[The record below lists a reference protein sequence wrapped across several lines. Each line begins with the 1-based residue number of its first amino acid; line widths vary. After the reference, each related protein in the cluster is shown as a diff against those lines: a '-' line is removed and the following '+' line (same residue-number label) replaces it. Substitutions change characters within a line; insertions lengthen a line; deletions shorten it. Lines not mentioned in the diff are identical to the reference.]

1 MYIDIYRYIYTHIY
15 MHTNIHTYMYVYMC
29 IYILIRIYICM
40 YIYVH
45 VKWKWKCKCN
55 GKCSCIPFPSH
66 NIYSALL
73 QRIEHCSTRK
83 STCRLPICTY
93 IYIYKA
99 LHYYSN
105 CFLHLLAL

>member
-15 MHTNIHTYMYVYMC
+15 TYIHTYMYVYMC

-45 VKWKWKCKCN
+45 VKWKCN
-55 GKCSCIPFPSH
+55 GKCSCVPFPSH

-93 IYIYKA
+93 IYIYIYIYKA